1 MGEASEL
8 LHSRLGIED
17 PELVILNVNLKS
29 REGCTES
36 VRFDKCTHGPSLP
49 ALPPFGRQGLWLRH
63 NKLREGTE
71 KCNDEVKV
79 TLIHLFSEILKKKEK
94 TIAKLICY
102 GFNSM
107 SKRLVA

>member
-1 MGEASEL
+1 MFGSHETRCYFKIRLLKITLWGKEHIIPQPERPSKKECSDFLMGEASEL

-49 ALPPFGRQGLWLRH
+49 A
-63 NKLREGTE
+63 NKKPRKWFFYL
-71 KCNDEVKV
+71 
-79 TLIHLFSEILKKKEK
+79 L
-94 TIAKLICY
+94 
-102 GFNSM
+102 
-107 SKRLVA
+107 

>member
-49 ALPPFGRQGLWLRH
+49 V
-63 NKLREGTE
+63 NKKPRKWFFYLLCILNKIRTFFQQ
-71 KCNDEVKV
+71 NPD
-79 TLIHLFSEILKKKEK
+79 SE
-94 TIAKLICY
+94 
-102 GFNSM
+102 F
-107 SKRLVA
+107 

>member
-36 VRFDKCTHGPSLP
+36 VRFDKCTHGPRLP
-49 ALPPFGRQGLWLRH
+49 AKSCRVISH
-63 NKLREGTE
+63 
-71 KCNDEVKV
+71 
-79 TLIHLFSEILKKKEK
+79 EIR
-94 TIAKLICY
+94 
-102 GFNSM
+102 
-107 SKRLVA
+107 RL

>member
-49 ALPPFGRQGLWLRH
+49 ANKREVITLKIHQGQSR
-63 NKLREGTE
+63 
-71 KCNDEVKV
+71 
-79 TLIHLFSEILKKKEK
+79 LF
-94 TIAKLICY
+94 Y
-102 GFNSM
+102 
-107 SKRLVA
+107 KRLFENYLL

>member
-36 VRFDKCTHGPSLP
+36 VRFDKCTHGPSPP
-49 ALPPFGRQGLWLRH
+49 ALRQAQCLKNTMPYFVYILPCNRKFPQVGPVATIKTHPYIWGSRIFI
-63 NKLREGTE
+63 KLY
-71 KCNDEVKV
+71 
-79 TLIHLFSEILKKKEK
+79 II
-94 TIAKLICY
+94 
-102 GFNSM
+102 
-107 SKRLVA
+107 

>member
-49 ALPPFGRQGLWLRH
+49 ANKKPRKWFFYLLEEVSKLLCLRLGIEQQGHVFLAR
-63 NKLREGTE
+63 KT
-71 KCNDEVKV
+71 DE
-79 TLIHLFSEILKKKEK
+79 LAYCSAEHGLE
-94 TIAKLICY
+94 
-102 GFNSM
+102 
-107 SKRLVA
+107 

>member
-49 ALPPFGRQGLWLRH
+49 A
-63 NKLREGTE
+63 NKS
-71 KCNDEVKV
+71 KV
-79 TLIHLFSEILKKKEK
+79 ITLEMCRTYYFILLSDIIK
-94 TIAKLICY
+94 I
-102 GFNSM
+102 
-107 SKRLVA
+107 

>member
-49 ALPPFGRQGLWLRH
+49 ANKKATKVVFLFARRSKQTALLTSRNRTAGSCFSGKKNRRAGLLLGRARLR
-63 NKLREGTE
+63 
-71 KCNDEVKV
+71 V
-79 TLIHLFSEILKKKEK
+79 TRQNFLTKK
-94 TIAKLICY
+94 
-102 GFNSM
+102 S
-107 SKRLVA
+107 